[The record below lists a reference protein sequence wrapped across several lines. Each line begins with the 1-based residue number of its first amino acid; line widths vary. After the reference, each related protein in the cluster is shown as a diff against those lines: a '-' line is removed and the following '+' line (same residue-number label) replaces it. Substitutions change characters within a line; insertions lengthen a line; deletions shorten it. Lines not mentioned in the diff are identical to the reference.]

1 MRRPVPSSTLVP
13 ALMLGGLTLALHLWA
28 NGSYDYFRDELYFIV
43 CGEHL
48 AWGYV
53 DQPPL
58 VPLIAHLA
66 RALFGDSVLGLRLMP
81 ALADAALV
89 ALGTIAAGR
98 LGGGV
103 YARWLAGLALLAAP
117 LFRVDGLLL
126 STDFLQ
132 PLAWLAA
139 SLLILDATERER
151 PAAWYALGAV
161 TGVALLDKYMI
172 AFFLVAAGIGLVLTR
187 EQRAL
192 LRPAPWL
199 AGLLALV
206 IVLPNLFWQQSH
218 GWPFLEL
225 GKAAAGGKNIA
236 YGPLGWLVQEALL
249 MNPLTAPIWLAG
261 LAGFAAWPRLARGRW
276 IAIAWAVLMVMM
288 LAMHGKPYYPAG
300 IYPILF
306 AGGAVVIE
314 AMIRPALARGAI
326 VAWAGL
332 AGLLLLPFMLPVLP
346 VEQFVSYQRAI
357 GLEPQTGEKQALGA
371 LPQYYADMF
380 GWREMAAA
388 VGQAYQAL
396 PPEDQAHAVFFGN
409 NYGEAAA
416 IDVFGAPW
424 HLPPAISG
432 HNNYFLWGPGDHDG
446 SIVLLVSKR
455 PREALLERFE
465 SVEAV
470 GEIGVPYAMPYERG
484 LTLYLCRNSKLPLA
498 EAWPRLKHY
507 E

>member
-1 MRRPVPSSTLVP
+1 MRRPVPVSTLSP
-13 ALMLGGLTLALHLWA
+13 ALILGGLTLALHLWA
-28 NGSYDYFRDELYFIV
+28 NGAYDYFRDELYFIV

-58 VPLIAHLA
+58 VPLIARGA
-66 RALFGDSVLGLRLMP
+66 SALFGDSVLGLRLVP

-98 LGGGV
+98 LGGGLF
-103 YARWLAGLALLAAP
+103 ARWLAGLALLAAP
-117 LFRVDGLLL
+117 VFRVDGLLL

-139 SLLILDATERER
+139 SLLILDATEGER
-151 PAAWYALGAV
+151 PAAWYALGIV
-161 TGVALLDKYMI
+161 TGVTLLDKYMI
-172 AFFLVAAGIGLVLTR
+172 AFFLIATGIGLVLTR
-187 EQRAL
+187 HRRAL
-192 LRPAPWL
+192 LLPAPWL
-199 AGLLALV
+199 AGGLALL
-206 IVLPNLFWQQSH
+206 IVLPNLLWQQSH
-218 GWPFLEL
+218 GWPFFEL
-225 GKAAAGGKNIA
+225 GAAAVGGKNIA
-236 YGPLGWLVQEALL
+236 YGPLAWLSQQILL

-261 LAGFAAWPRLARGRW
+261 LAGFAAWPKLAPGRW

-288 LAMHGKPYYPAG
+288 PAMHGKPYYPAG

-306 AGGAVVIE
+306 AGGAVVLE
-314 AMIRPALARGAI
+314 AAIRPAAARAV
-326 VAWAGL
+326 VAAWTVL
-332 AGLLLLPFMLPVLP
+332 AGLLLLPFALPVLP
-346 VEQFVSYQRAI
+346 VESFIAYQRAI

-396 PPEDQAHAVFFGN
+396 PPEDQARAVFFGN
-409 NYGEAAA
+409 NYGEAGA

-432 HNNYFLWGPGDHDG
+432 HNNYFLWGPDGHDG
-446 SIVLLVSKR
+446 SVVLLVSKR

-465 SVEAV
+465 SVEPM
-470 GEIGVPYAMPYERG
+470 GEIGVAYAMPYERG
-484 LTLYLCRNSKLPLA
+484 LTLYLCRNSKQPLA
-498 EAWPRLKHY
+498 ELWPSLKHY